1 MERIVAIAGAF
12 LAATPKVPRT
22 IKVPNNQPAMT
33 ERINEERDRS
43 DHCLVVDPA
52 SGQALCSLCLSRAPL
67 QPKRL
72 LAWLGSPCD
81 SLAAGCP
88 HHSHRTDI
96 RGMLVICRSCGCWS
110 SSRHRALLSP
120 CNGEPA
126 TGLQKMALR
135 KFASD
140 LPMPGRN
147 FSHIRDQ
154 VPRRR
159 RQLPQILVVTGL
171 DSDSE

>member
-1 MERIVAIAGAF
+1 MHPCVPGLAVRGNERADTLVKEAAREHPLEDLTATKCTEELELAETILERIVAIAGAF

-22 IKVPNNQPAMT
+22 IKVPNYKPTMT
-33 ERINEERDRS
+33 ERI
-43 DHCLVVDPA
+43 
-52 SGQALCSLCLSRAPL
+52 
-67 QPKRL
+67 
-72 LAWLGSPCD
+72 
-81 SLAAGCP
+81 
-88 HHSHRTDI
+88 
-96 RGMLVICRSCGCWS
+96 
-110 SSRHRALLSP
+110 RALLSP

-154 VPRRR
+154 APRRR
-159 RQLPQILVVTGL
+159 RQLPHILVVTGL